1 MLHQIMLALRQQACG
16 LARLAQL
23 LQPQLPLACAALQ
36 QAAWQQQ
43 QAAPLHASAA
53 AAALGGGGGGITGWL
68 TNKVGG
74 MLGAG
79 DLEDL
84 TLQQFGDQM
93 KMARRIGGLSGFV
106 HGTSSIQDGA
116 AQGTLRL
123 FSQIV
128 E

>member
-1 MLHQIMLALRQQACG
+1 MLALRQQAHG

-23 LQPQLPLACAALQ
+23 LQPQLPLACAAWQLRLQ
-36 QAAWQQQ
+36 QQA
-43 QAAPLHASAA
+43 AAPLHASAA
-53 AAALGGGGGGITGWL
+53 HAALGGGGGGITGWL
-68 TNKVGG
+68 TSKVGG

-93 KMARRIGGLSGFV
+93 KMARKIGGLSGFV
-106 HGTSSIQDGA
+106 HGTSAIQDGA

-123 FSQIV
+123 FSQVV